1 MISQRSRY
9 ALKAL
14 IRLAKLGRGVARSTR
29 LLAEQEGIPSAFL
42 EQIMICEIDPEKRSV
57 LKRAGF
63 LASRRGKEGGYFLD
77 VDPAELSL
85 ATVMRQIDGP
95 VAPLPCLSRTAYR
108 RCEDCVEESSCALRA
123 ILSEAHEAALATLEK
138 RSLAEAIAL
147 ADLQSSEQGKFGPD
161 VFMGAFI

>member
-29 LLAEQEGIPSAFL
+29 ALAAEEGMPSAFL
-42 EQIMICEIDPEKRSV
+42 EQIMID

-63 LASRRGKEGGYFLD
+63 LAARRGKEGGYSLN

-85 ATVMRQIDGP
+85 ATIMRQIDGP

-108 RCEDCVEESSCALRA
+108 RCDDCADESSCALRA
-123 ILSEAHEAALATLEK
+123 ILSEAHEAAIEALEK
-138 RSLAEAIAL
+138 RTLAEAIAL
-147 ADLQSSEQGKFGPD
+147 ADLQSSERGKFGPD

>member
-29 LLAEQEGIPSAFL
+29 ALAAEEGMPSAFL
-42 EQIMICEIDPEKRSV
+42 EQIMID

-63 LASRRGKEGGYFLD
+63 LAARRGKEGGYSLN

-85 ATVMRQIDGP
+85 ATIMRQIDGP

-108 RCEDCVEESSCALRA
+108 RCDDCADESSCALRA
-123 ILSEAHEAALATLEK
+123 VLSEAHEAAIDALEK
-138 RSLAEAIAL
+138 RTLAEAIAL